1 MNLLDLFVKIAVKDD
16 ASEKIETLSGKFK
29 NGLAAAA
36 KVGAAA
42 VGAAAT
48 GIAVL
53 TKNALN
59 NYAEYEQLVGGV
71 DTLFKDSSAKVQ
83 EYAAN
88 AYKTAG
94 LSANEYMDTVT
105 SFSASLLQSLGG
117 DTKAAA
123 DMANVAITD
132 MSDNANKMGTDMASI
147 QNAYQ
152 GFAKQN
158 YTMLDNLKLGYG
170 GTKEEMERLLE
181 NATKL
186 SGVEYNISSY
196 ADIVDAIH
204 VIQGEMEISGRTA
217 EEAAAIYER
226 TGRQVS
232 EQLGTTAK
240 EASTTIQGSVSS
252 MKSAWGNLLVGIADD
267 NADFKTLTEQFVDSL
282 VTVGENI
289 IPRVKVILQGI
300 TNLIS
305 QASQSIIPLVLQTL
319 IEAAPSLL
327 SAGIDLVMALVNG
340 ISSNISSIAACI
352 MDIISVLLKKLAEA
366 LPQLLVAGVNII
378 LGLVQGLIEGIPAL
392 IDALPTIITALVNGI
407 LGAIPQIIQ
416 AGINLLTA
424 LVGALPEIIQAI
436 INAIPLIIDG
446 IINAI
451 VQSIPL
457 IIQAGIDLLMALIEA
472 LPQIITAIVAAIP
485 QIVSGITDALIG
497 NIDKIIDAG
506 VQLFVAL
513 IENLPKIIIE
523 IVKAVP
529 DIIAGIVK
537 AFGDLAWKIVEIGG
551 NLIKG
556 IWQGIKDAGAWLKE
570 KITGFFDG
578 VVGGI
583 KDFLGIHSP
592 SKVFAKIGG
601 FMAEGLGDGF
611 DDQFKSVKK
620 DIENSMNFDA
630 ANASIN
636 VSGNVQKQVGG
647 GISSAT
653 QAAQGNNSRSIHLT
667 VVAPN
672 GKELARFIAPYMGAQ
687 LQLVRG

>member
-1 MNLLDLFVKIAVKDD
+1 MNLLDLFVKISVQDE
-16 ASEKIETLSGKFK
+16 ASKNVETLSGKFK

-48 GIAVL
+48 GLAVL
-53 TKNALN
+53 TKKALN

-83 EYAAN
+83 KYAAN

-105 SFSASLLQSLGG
+105 SFSAALLQSLGG
-117 DTKAAA
+117 DTAAAA

-170 GTKEEMERLLE
+170 GTKEEMQRLIDDA
-181 NATKL
+181 NALNAAQGKYTNY
-186 SGVEYNISSY
+186 SIESY
-196 ADIVDAIH
+196 ADIVSAIH
-204 VIQGEMEISGRTA
+204 DVQVEMG
-217 EEAAAIYER
+217 IY
-226 TGRQVS
+226 
-232 EQLGTTAK
+232 GTTAK
-240 EASTTIQGSVSS
+240 EASTTIQGSVAS

-319 IEAAPSLL
+319 IEAVPSLL

-340 ISSNISSIAACI
+340 ISSNISSIATCI
-352 MDIISVLLKKLAEA
+352 MDIISVLLEKLAEA

-392 IDALPTIITALVNGI
+392 IDSLPTIITALVNGI

-537 AFGDLAWKIVEIGG
+537 AFGDLAWKIVEVGG

-578 VVGGI
+578 IVGGI

-592 SKVFAKIGG
+592 SKVFAGIGG

-630 ANASIN
+630 GTITADANISRHYTSGSYGAASTSWGGD
-636 VSGNVQKQVGG
+636 SGRIVMLLEQYLPMLANMKVIMDSGQVVG
-647 GISSAT
+647 
-653 QAAQGNNSRSIHLT
+653 LL
-667 VVAPN
+667 AP
-672 GKELARFIAPYMGAQ
+672 GMDEELAKINARRARA
-687 LQLVRG
+687 V